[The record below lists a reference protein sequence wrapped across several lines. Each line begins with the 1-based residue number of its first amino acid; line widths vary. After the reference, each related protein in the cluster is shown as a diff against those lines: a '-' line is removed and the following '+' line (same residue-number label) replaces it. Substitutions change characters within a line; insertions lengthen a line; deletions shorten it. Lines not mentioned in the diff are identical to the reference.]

1 VPCRA
6 ACILIITPRLNAN
19 GNSGA
24 GPGQTRTSATDRGP
38 SIESRAL
45 ESASRAENTPEQAMK
60 FLFDFFPVILFFV
73 AYKLQG
79 IYAATVVA
87 IGASALQVAWV
98 RLRHGRIERM
108 HLVTL
113 GLLLLFG
120 GMTLA
125 LRDPTFVMWKP
136 SIVNWLFALVFLGGH
151 FIGDKPLVQRLMGHA
166 VTVPAAVWRRL
177 NLAWVTFFVVS
188 GLVNVY
194 VVYIGSG
201 FYEAKEALIAASGE
215 PEVDLAACA
224 AQFTGSVLGLCEHA
238 HAAESSWVD
247 FKLFGM
253 MGMTLVFVLGQAFY
267 LARHIEPQPETQPAV
282 PPAGDAAQEA
292 DAASR

>member
-1 VPCRA
+1 
-6 ACILIITPRLNAN
+6 
-19 GNSGA
+19 
-24 GPGQTRTSATDRGP
+24 
-38 SIESRAL
+38 
-45 ESASRAENTPEQAMK
+45 MK
-60 FLFDFFPVILFFV
+60 FLFDVFPVILFFA

-87 IGASALQVAWV
+87 IGASALQVAWM
-98 RLRHGRIERM
+98 RWRHGRTERM

-151 FIGDKPLVQRLMGHA
+151 LIGDKPLVQRLMGHA
-166 VTVPAAVWRRL
+166 VTAPTVVWRRL

-188 GLVNVY
+188 GLVNLY

-201 FYEAKEALIAASGE
+201 FYEAKEALIAASGV

-224 AQFTGSVLGLCEHA
+224 EQFSGSVLGLCEHA
-238 HAAESSWVD
+238 HAAESAWVD

-267 LARHIEPQPETQPAV
+267 LARHIEPLPEAQPVLPTGAEDT
-282 PPAGDAAQEA
+282 AQEA
-292 DAASR
+292 DAGGR